1 MKRVAAL
8 IFHPPVGKSAPEQFV
23 EGGRLAA
30 TQDMIAALRQAGTAE
45 ILLLTPEPS
54 LLDGLDAEAVRP
66 VQSPT
71 HGFHFGETL
80 QRLIREYRLDG
91 FLYFGSGSGGLVS
104 PRQLQRMVDFAGRSA
119 PSGLFNNFYSCDFAA
134 VSGAQSLLDL
144 QLPSADNPLGFALAD
159 SGISCYA
166 LPRCLETQYDIDTP
180 IDLLLLGASELGGP
194 YLRRYVDDV
203 PFEHP
208 FIEPVLKLFTE
219 RSAHIAL
226 LGRVNPENWSRFE
239 REVACRTSGL
249 IEGRGMRAASLR
261 VDPLLHQLLKEN
273 GIPNFFRL
281 LANSADGAML
291 DTRPLLCGRGELP
304 TPHDRFS
311 SDLLLPDDVTDPVW
325 RAFTEE
331 ALSSPIPILLGGHS
345 LLSGGLHLISRACW
359 KGRDLPRRL
368 HPEPY
373 SWQ

>member
-54 LLDGLDAEAVRP
+54 LLDGLDAGAVRP

-104 PRQLQRMVDFAGRSA
+104 PRQLQRMVGFAGRSA

-180 IDLLLLGASELGGP
+180 IDLLLLSASELGGP